1 MKRDKILGSGGQV
14 YNRID
19 VELDQLIEE
28 NFSLQEEE
36 RKLTK
41 AVKKIQHKKLAGE
54 GSSAKVKKLTKTIE
68 GRSKSSLKDQG
79 KYALTKTEVQAG
91 EFLLDLGNMRANIEK
106 STKTIADLKAEV
118 DVLRSHA
125 SGKIP
130 SDDLKLQLRDKEL
143 QVAQQRARLDD
154 LADSL

>member
-1 MKRDKILGSGGQV
+1 M
-14 YNRID
+14 
-19 VELDQLIEE
+19 
-28 NFSLQEEE
+28 
-36 RKLTK
+36 
-41 AVKKIQHKKLAGE
+41 
-54 GSSAKVKKLTKTIE
+54 TKTIE

-79 KYALTKTEVQAG
+79 KYALTKTEMQAG

-154 LADSL
+154 LADSI